1 MALGRPAAWWNNAGM
16 TDKKEPSPP
25 RPATTVLLLR
35 PSKKG
40 DADSPLEVFMVVR
53 HHAIDSFS
61 GALVFPGGK
70 LEDAD
75 GDARLKARCGGADRI
90 SADELKFR
98 VAGIREAFE
107 ECGVLLARK
116 PGQRSVIA
124 AADLKAIEQKWRA
137 RLVKNESNI
146 LDMVEAEDLQLATDL
161 MTPYAHWITPTF
173 VPKRFD
179 TWFYLAE
186 APEDQLA
193 WHDGSESTDS
203 VWIGAQQAIDE
214 AASGKRTLVHA
225 TTTNLEL
232 LAEGGTVTGAL
243 SQASER
249 TIVTVQPWV
258 EQRDGKRFLHIP
270 EGAGYRNLVR
280 EMPPQTPPQT
290 PPQAPPQGVPQA
302 GR

>member
-1 MALGRPAAWWNNAGM
+1 M
-16 TDKKEPSPP
+16 TDKKEPPPP

-35 PSKKG
+35 PSKKS

-53 HHAIDSFS
+53 HHQIDSFS

-75 GDARLKARCGGADRI
+75 GDPKLKARCGGADKI
-90 SADELKFR
+90 SPGELKFR

-116 PGQRSVIA
+116 PGQRSIIA
-124 AADLKAIEQKWRA
+124 AADLKAIEEKWRA
-137 RLVKNESNI
+137 KLTKDTASIVD
-146 LDMVEAEDLQLATDL
+146 LVEAEDLELATDL
-161 MTPYAHWITPTF
+161 MTPFAHWITPTF

-193 WHDGSESTDS
+193 LHDGSESVDS
-203 VWIGAQQAIDE
+203 VWIGAQEAIDE
-214 AASGKRTLVHA
+214 AGAGKRTLVHA
-225 TTTNLEL
+225 TTKNLEL
-232 LAEGGTVTGAL
+232 LAEGVTVTGAI

-249 TIVTVQPWV
+249 KIVTVQPWV
-258 EQRDGKRFLHIP
+258 EQRDGKRYLHIP

-280 EMPPQTPPQT
+280 EMPPQPVSPI
-290 PPQAPPQGVPQA
+290 

>member
-1 MALGRPAAWWNNAGM
+1 MALSYLVCDNGRM
-16 TDKKEPSPP
+16 TETHRKEPSLP

-40 DADSPLEVFMVVR
+40 DAASLLEVFMVVR

-75 GDARLKARCGGADRI
+75 GDAKLRARCGGADRI
-90 SADELKFR
+90 SAGELKFR

-116 PGQRSVIA
+116 PGQRNVIA
-124 AADLKAIEQKWRA
+124 AADLMAIERKWRT
-137 RLVKNESNI
+137 RLTKDEASIVD
-146 LDMVEAEDLQLATDL
+146 LVETEDLELATDL
-161 MTPYAHWITPTF
+161 MTPFAHWITPTF

-186 APEDQLA
+186 APEDQVAL
-193 WHDGSESTDS
+193 HDGSESTDS
-203 VWIGAQQAIDE
+203 IWIGAQQAIDE
-214 AASGKRTLVHA
+214 AAAGKRTLVHA
-225 TTTNLEL
+225 TTKNLEL
-232 LAEGGTVTGAL
+232 LAEGKTVTGAL
-243 SQASER
+243 SQAAER
-249 TIVTVQPWV
+249 KIVTVQPWV
-258 EQRDGKRFLHIP
+258 EQRHGKRFLHIP
-270 EGAGYRNLVR
+270 EGAGYHNLVR
-280 EMPPQTPPQT
+280 EMPPQVPSQP
-290 PPQAPPQGVPQA
+290 VPQV